1 MNPPSPIFIEP
12 LDTARHDR
20 AAFSSGVGQCDNF
33 LRLTAGKLSKAG
45 HTRVFVMTPDGVRII
60 GYYALNAHSIDYR
73 ELAAQFARDRPSSGF
88 IPAVFIAMIA
98 VDRNEQS
105 KGYGGD
111 LLADAF
117 NRIAEA
123 QRSIGVSIA
132 MLDVLD
138 DGDQAA
144 VARRAALY
152 AAYGFQ
158 PLAERPL
165 RMWISV
171 RGQ

>member
-1 MNPPSPIFIEP
+1 M
-12 LDTARHDR
+12 
-20 AAFSSGVGQCDNF
+20 
-33 LRLTAGKLSKAG
+33 
-45 HTRVFVMTPDGVRII
+45 

-98 VDRNEQS
+98 VDRNEQG

-111 LLADAF
+111 LLSDAL

-138 DGDQAA
+138 DGDETA
-144 VARRAALY
+144 VTRRAALY

-165 RMWISV
+165 RMWISI